1 MLTTEEHK
9 KNRMYIIG
17 KAKNLTDRLTPYN
30 KTCDHEVVYYKEC
43 KSINDMKIIEE
54 MVLNKLDNYRE
65 KANRDRFILPFD
77 NDIKIFTNIIDNCVS
92 FFN

>member
-1 MLTTEEHK
+1 
-9 KNRMYIIG
+9 
-17 KAKNLTDRLTPYN
+17 
-30 KTCDHEVVYYKEC
+30 
-43 KSINDMKIIEE
+43 MKIIEE

-77 NDIKIFTNIIDNCVS
+77 NDIKIFTNIIDNCVR

>member
-1 MLTTEEHK
+1 MTPKLILQ
-9 KNRMYIIG
+9 NYIG
-17 KAKNLTDRLTPYN
+17 APPG
-30 KTCDHEVVYYKEC
+30 V
-43 KSINDMKIIEE
+43 MKIIEE

-77 NDIKIFTNIIDNCVS
+77 NDIKIFTNIIDQCVS

>member
-1 MLTTEEHK
+1 
-9 KNRMYIIG
+9 
-17 KAKNLTDRLTPYN
+17 
-30 KTCDHEVVYYKEC
+30 
-43 KSINDMKIIEE
+43 MKIIEE

-77 NDIKIFTNIIDNCVS
+77 NDIKLFTNIIDQCVS